1 MEEEAGTGKE
11 DTAAEEEATREG
23 EDIKAEVVG
32 TEEAGAEVAT
42 AVATEEE
49 EEEEDTLREV
59 DTAARDLAS
68 AEGVSCRADGAQR
81 DAS

>member
-32 TEEAGAEVAT
+32 TEEAGAGVAT
-42 AVATEEE
+42 AVATEE